1 MECRPRAC
9 LLQVACTGCIGCRW
23 VRGVLMLAGRS
34 GCEPACKSRV
44 QATRRLRLLVSGV
57 PGAAARA
64 RPLALSPA
72 DRARP
77 ARRRRRS
84 GAGRRLE
91 REPHRQ
97 LQRLG
102 NPRTGQPRPPSE
114 NASTRE
120 RRSARHPPPE
130 THRRSRRVACTRDL
144 QAGSQPDLPAS
155 IRTPRTHLHP
165 MHPVHATCN
174 RETCVGLLTES
185 GPPVPW

>member
-1 MECRPRAC
+1 M
-9 LLQVACTGCIGCRW
+9 QVACTGCIGCRW
-23 VRGVLMLAGRS
+23 VRGVVMLAGGS
-34 GCEPACKSRV
+34 GCEPACKWRV
-44 QATRRLRLLVSGV
+44 QATPSAAPAGLWV

-64 RPLALSPA
+64 RRLAFSPA
-72 DRARP
+72 ERARP

-165 MHPVHATCN
+165 MHPVHATCK
-174 RETCVGLLTES
+174 REARVGRFYEVHNSLTKT
-185 GPPVPW
+185 